1 MRVLLQVT
9 CLVVLISLVAQTQ
22 STADWRLETALYDT
36 EVYLDRAGEL
46 LKEARAGNTQAMRDL
61 GTLIQTHTRIPRS
74 LNTAWWDT
82 AAYRG
87 DQKAMR
93 NLIRHFL
100 ELKNGGHRNLAMAY
114 AWLKV
119 SADKSVTFT
128 WGCNEVTHDE
138 KWFSER
144 MSAKDK
150 EFSRHLEERILAEFR
165 KKRGNE

>member
-1 MRVLLQVT
+1 MRVFLSIT
-9 CLVVLISLVAQTQ
+9 CLVMLFSLVAQTQ

-100 ELKNGGHRNLAMAY
+100 ELKNGAHRNLAMAY

-128 WGCNEVTHDE
+128 WGCKEVTHDE

-150 EFSRHLEERILAEFR
+150 EFSRHLEERILADFR
-165 KKRGNE
+165 KQ